1 MLAFVKVVETGSFSA
16 AAQLLDLTPSAVSK
30 LVTRIEERLGVQLFR
45 RSTRQ
50 LVLTNE
56 GIEFYGRSVRILED
70 IDEAEQGVSQGTS
83 TVRGQLRVNV
93 SLPFGMH
100 CVLPLIPQFYRR
112 YPEVVLDLSLTDA
125 KVDLQRERVDVAI
138 RMGPL
143 EDATFRARLLGRSR
157 RAVVASPAY
166 LAGRQVPT
174 VPSDLTRHVCLNFN
188 FRRTSDA
195 WPFLLDEEVTQLPVR
210 AGMLTN
216 NGETMRQL
224 TLDGLGISRLG
235 MFHVFDDLKAGRL
248 IELLPAYNAGDIE
261 DITIIFPNQRHM
273 PQRTRAFIDFAVE
286 KLEPLLRVIGDV
298 RP

>member
-1 MLAFVKVVETGSFSA
+1 
-16 AAQLLDLTPSAVSK
+16 
-30 LVTRIEERLGVQLFR
+30 
-45 RSTRQ
+45 
-50 LVLTNE
+50 
-56 GIEFYGRSVRILED
+56 
-70 IDEAEQGVSQGTS
+70 
-83 TVRGQLRVNV
+83 
-93 SLPFGMH
+93 
-100 CVLPLIPQFYRR
+100 
-112 YPEVVLDLSLTDA
+112 
-125 KVDLQRERVDVAI
+125 
-138 RMGPL
+138 
-143 EDATFRARLLGRSR
+143 
-157 RAVVASPAY
+157 
-166 LAGRQVPT
+166 
-174 VPSDLTRHVCLNFN
+174 
-188 FRRTSDA
+188 
-195 WPFLLDEEVTQLPVR
+195 LLDEEVTQLPVR